1 MRSGRAVMDG
11 SCALIIERASLKHM
25 VPEVTISPGRLP
37 QFWDRNVLFFCNMHS
52 IFYDNQEEVNDL
64 ISQIYGAHSYGSRV
78 VSILNLLFRRGPN
91 KIFLEAPPEPNL
103 MDYLSGDLQ
112 LSLPS
117 FAVLD
122 HRGYQDLVTTLKTRG
137 SEVNPAVDGLKA
149 HTATWVDGFV
159 TDRLLVEVAA
169 GLSKR
174 TISTFEGSKNGNN
187 KYLLYR
193 HQLERGLPVFETLLA
208 ANPREVPAAL
218 DRLGRLGYSKAVVK
232 AQIGASGYGMIK
244 LHTQNP
250 RLDSMPNYL
259 FFEGPCMVQGWLD
272 EETPGVRRIGS
283 PSIQMFLDDETV
295 SLFDWTEQI
304 LSEASVHEGNMSPP
318 PYIQEHPGLK
328 DELFR
333 QGAIAGEWLHAQGYR
348 GTASTDFVVI
358 EQDGRNQV
366 IICEINARVTG
377 ATYPA
382 VLARHFMPAG
392 CWKMRNIQFRKSLA
406 GDQLLSLIDNAQVLY
421 RPGKDKGIIPFN
433 LNTDEQGKV
442 IKGQFLCLGEDHEQ
456 CSGVLAKAWTALPV
470 EWGYD
475 RD

>member
-1 MRSGRAVMDG
+1 
-11 SCALIIERASLKHM
+11 LKVH
-25 VPEVTISPGRLP
+25 P
-37 QFWDRNVLFFCNMHS
+37 
-52 IFYDNQEEVNDL
+52 
-64 ISQIYGAHSYGSRV
+64 
-78 VSILNLLFRRGPN
+78 
-91 KIFLEAPPEPNL
+91 
-103 MDYLSGDLQ
+103 
-112 LSLPS
+112 
-117 FAVLD
+117 
-122 HRGYQDLVTTLKTRG
+122 
-137 SEVNPAVDGLKA
+137 
-149 HTATWVDGFV
+149 ATWVDGFV

-187 KYLLYR
+187 KYHLYQ

-208 ANPREVPAAL
+208 ANTAEVPAAL
-218 DRLGRLGYSKAVVK
+218 DRLRQLGYSKAVVK

-244 LHTQNP
+244 LNTQSP
-250 RLDSMPNYL
+250 RLDSMPDYL

-283 PSIQMFLDDETV
+283 PSIQMFLDDEVV

-318 PYIQEHPGLK
+318 PYIRQYPELTK
-328 DELFR
+328 ELFR
-333 QGAIAGEWLHAQGYR
+333 QAAIAGDWLHAQGYR

-358 EQDGRNQV
+358 ERGGCNQV

-382 VLARHFMPAG
+382 VLARHFMPDG
-392 CWKMRNIQFRKSLA
+392 CWKMRNIQFRKSLE
-406 GDQLLSLIDNAQVLY
+406 GDQLLALIDHAQVLY
-421 RPGKDKGIIPFN
+421 RAGADRGIIPFN
-433 LNTDEQGKV
+433 FNTDEQGKV
-442 IKGQFLCLGEDHEQ
+442 IKGQFLCLAEDQEQ
-456 CSGVLAKAWTALPV
+456 CSELLAKAWTKLPV

>member
-1 MRSGRAVMDG
+1 MA
-11 SCALIIERASLKHM
+11 
-25 VPEVTISPGRLP
+25 PEVKITPGRLP

-91 KIFLEAPPEPNL
+91 KIFLEATPEPNL
-103 MDYLSGDLQ
+103 LDYLSGDLR

-122 HRGYQDLVTTLKTRG
+122 HRGYQNLVRSLNAG
-137 SEVNPAVDGLKA
+137 GAEVESQVEDLKA
-149 HTATWVDGFV
+149 HAATWVDGFV
-159 TDRLLVEVAA
+159 TDRLLVEVATQ
-169 GLSKR
+169 LNKR
-174 TISTFEGSKNGNN
+174 TVSTFEGSKNGNN

-193 HQLERGLPVFETLLA
+193 HQLQRGLPVFETLLA
-208 ANPREVPAAL
+208 ANHREVPSAL
-218 DRLGRLGYSKAVVK
+218 DRLRALGYSKAVVK
-232 AQIGASGYGMIK
+232 AQIGASGCGMIK
-244 LHTQNP
+244 LDTGSP
-250 RLDSMPNYL
+250 RLDSMPDYL
-259 FFEGPCMVQGWLD
+259 FFEGPSMVQGWLD
-272 EETPGVRRIGS
+272 EEIPRVRRIGS
-283 PSIQMFLDDETV
+283 PSIQMFLDDEVV

-304 LSEASVHEGNMSPP
+304 LSQASVHEGNMSPP
-318 PYIQEHPGLK
+318 PYIRKYPELTE
-328 DELFR
+328 ELFR

-358 EQDGRNQV
+358 EKDGRNQV

-382 VLARHFMPAG
+382 VLARHFMPNG
-392 CWKMRNIQFRKSLA
+392 CWKMRNIQFRKSLD
-406 GDQLLSLIDNAQVLY
+406 GDQLLSLVDHAQVLY

-433 LNTDEQGKV
+433 LNTDQQGKV
-442 IKGQFLCLGEDHEQ
+442 IKGQFLCLGEDQEQ
-456 CSGVLAKAWTALPV
+456 CSEVLGRACNELPV

>member
-1 MRSGRAVMDG
+1 
-11 SCALIIERASLKHM
+11 
-25 VPEVTISPGRLP
+25 
-37 QFWDRNVLFFCNMHS
+37 
-52 IFYDNQEEVNDL
+52 
-64 ISQIYGAHSYGSRV
+64 
-78 VSILNLLFRRGPN
+78 
-91 KIFLEAPPEPNL
+91 
-103 MDYLSGDLQ
+103 
-112 LSLPS
+112 
-117 FAVLD
+117 LD
-122 HRGYQDLVTTLKTRG
+122 HRGYQDLVTCIKD
-137 SEVNPAVDGLKA
+137 SEVESQVEDLKA
-149 HTATWVDGFV
+149 HAATWVDGFV
-159 TDRLLVEVAA
+159 TDRLLVEVASR
-169 GLSKR
+169 LNKR

-193 HQLERGLPVFETLLA
+193 HQLERRLPVFETLLA

-218 DRLGRLGYSKAVVK
+218 DRLQRSGYSKAVVK

-244 LHTQNP
+244 LETQNP
-250 RLDSMPNYL
+250 RLDAMPNYL

-318 PYIQEHPGLK
+318 PYIQEHPELK
-328 DELFR
+328 EELFR
-333 QGAIAGEWLHAQGYR
+333 QGAIAGEWLHARGYR

-358 EQDGRNQV
+358 EQDRRNQV

-392 CWKMRNIQFRKSLA
+392 CWKMRNIQFRKSLD

-421 RPGKDKGIIPFN
+421 RPGKDNGIIPFN
-433 LNTDEQGKV
+433 LNTDDQGKV

-456 CSGVLAKAWTALPV
+456 CSGVLAKAWTELPV

>member
-1 MRSGRAVMDG
+1 MDP
-11 SCALIIERASLKHM
+11 CALITQHASLRHM
-25 VPEVTISPGRLP
+25 APEVKITPGRLP

-78 VSILNLLFRRGPN
+78 ISILNLLFRRGPN

-103 MDYLSGDLQ
+103 LDYLSGDLR

-122 HRGYQDLVTTLKTRG
+122 HRGYQDLVTGIKD
-137 SEVNPAVDGLKA
+137 SEVELPVEDLKA
-149 HTATWVDGFV
+149 HAATWVDGFV
-159 TDRLLVEVAA
+159 TDRLLVEVAT
-169 GLSKR
+169 GLNKR

-208 ANPREVPAAL
+208 ATPREVPAAL
-218 DRLGRLGYSKAVVK
+218 ARLRQLGYSTAVIK

-244 LHTQNP
+244 LNTQNP

-272 EETPGVRRIGS
+272 EERAGVRHIGS
-283 PSIQMFLDDETV
+283 PSIQMFLDDDTV

-304 LSEASVHEGNMSPP
+304 LTEASVHEGNMSPP
-318 PYIQEHPGLK
+318 PYIREHPELK
-328 DELFR
+328 EELFR

-382 VLARHFMPAG
+382 VLARHFAPDG
-392 CWKMRNIQFRKSLA
+392 CWKMRNIQFRKSLD
-406 GDQLLSLIDNAQVLY
+406 GDQLLSLIDHAQVLY
-421 RPGKDKGIIPFN
+421 RPGKDEGIIPFN
-433 LNTDEQGKV
+433 FNIDHQGKV
-442 IKGQFLCLGEDHEQ
+442 IKGQFLCLGKDHEQ
-456 CSGVLAKAWTALPV
+456 CSVVLAKAWTELPV

>member
-1 MRSGRAVMDG
+1 MDP
-11 SCALIIERASLKHM
+11 CALITQHGSLRHM
-25 VPEVTISPGRLP
+25 APEVKITPGRLP

-78 VSILNLLFRRGPN
+78 ISILNLLFRRGPN

-103 MDYLSGDLQ
+103 LDYLSGDLR

-122 HRGYQDLVTTLKTRG
+122 HRGYQDLVTGIKD
-137 SEVNPAVDGLKA
+137 SEVELPVEDLKA
-149 HTATWVDGFV
+149 HAATWVDGFV
-159 TDRLLVEVAA
+159 TDRLLVEVAT
-169 GLSKR
+169 GLNKR

-208 ANPREVPAAL
+208 ATPREVPAAL
-218 DRLGRLGYSKAVVK
+218 ARLRQLGYSTAVVK

-244 LHTQNP
+244 LNTQNP
-250 RLDSMPNYL
+250 RLDSIPNYL

-272 EETPGVRRIGS
+272 EERAGVRHIGS
-283 PSIQMFLDDETV
+283 PSIQMFLDDDTV

-304 LSEASVHEGNMSPP
+304 LSDASVHEGNMSPP
-318 PYIQEHPGLK
+318 PYIREHPELK
-328 DELFR
+328 EELFR

-358 EQDGRNQV
+358 EQEGRNQV

-382 VLARHFMPAG
+382 VLARHFTPDG
-392 CWKMRNIQFRKSLA
+392 CWKMRNIQFRKSLD
-406 GDQLLSLIDNAQVLY
+406 GDQLLSLIDHAQVLY
-421 RPGKDKGIIPFN
+421 RPGKDEGIIPFN
-433 LNTDEQGKV
+433 FNIDKQGKV
-442 IKGQFLCLGEDHEQ
+442 IKGQFLCLGKDHEQ
-456 CSGVLAKAWTALPV
+456 CSVVLAKAWTELPV